1 MCHAFQLLGDLQ
13 LALNQHRLRCRPF
26 QLLGAFKLDFNLQ
39 RLQKVC
45 FSNEWRSPSHGCSSS
60 LLSHSC
66 TQWGHRV
73 DMVRGKVYLSNYNL
87 VQRITETIELKPS
100 CHN

>member
-26 QLLGAFKLDFNLQ
+26 QLLGAFKLDFKLQ

-60 LLSHSC
+60 LFHILAHN
-66 TQWGHRV
+66 GIGF
-73 DMVRGKVYLSNYNL
+73 MIRGKVYLSNYNL
-87 VQRITETIELKPS
+87 VQRITETI
-100 CHN
+100 